1 VITITPTPWQTM
13 LARSWERPKPDGMG
27 RGPQDFYREQRR
39 RRKKHRGGARG
50 RIAPANF
57 FFARYSAKRPEI
69 REPKRPPPLPPHLRD
84 GASQRAADQYGPDG
98 GRAPV
103 RGPDGCCAS
112 RPRGP
117 DARGHPR
124 PIPLGDAAG
133 LAEGPS

>member
-1 VITITPTPWQTM
+1 M

-84 GASQRAADQYGPDG
+84 GASQRAADQYGLMVAARRFVALTDAVLH
-98 GRAPV
+98 GRGAPMPGDIHG
-103 RGPDGCCAS
+103 RS
-112 RPRGP
+112 RWGTLRAWLKALR
-117 DARGHPR
+117 D
-124 PIPLGDAAG
+124 LKEM
-133 LAEGPS
+133 L